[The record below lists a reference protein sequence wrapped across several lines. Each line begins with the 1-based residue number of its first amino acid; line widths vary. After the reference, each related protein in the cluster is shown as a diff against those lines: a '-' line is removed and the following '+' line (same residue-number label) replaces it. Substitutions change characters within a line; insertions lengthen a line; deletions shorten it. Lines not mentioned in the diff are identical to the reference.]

1 MISKTLFHLD
11 SEKKKEVL
19 EELIKRLEGLKKQI

>member
-1 MISKTLFHLD
+1 MISKTLFHLN
-11 SEKKKEVL
+11 SEKKKEVF